1 MATLILRADEARLA
15 CLAASCH
22 LGRPGAETDADTLR
36 PRAGGLAPLPAA
48 LEPRLG
54 DAPAFEVELSPWQLD
69 RLGTALQGAVNEL
82 KQYGMAGGRSAIP
95 GFAEAFARLY
105 PEAAAGGGA
114 GALDLV
120 PPAVLLRRRLG
131 AAAREA
137 AATPSGGARE
147 ASAGEAAARRG
158 GGWRGRLRALV
169 RRARRS

>member
-1 MATLILRADEARLA
+1 MTAALLLRPDEARLA
-15 CLAASCH
+15 CLAVACH

-36 PRAGGLAPLPAA
+36 PRADGLAPLPGL

-54 DAPAFEVELSPWQLD
+54 AAAGFAVELSAGQLE
-69 RLGTALQGAVNEL
+69 RLGAAAQATVNEL

-120 PPAVLLRRRLG
+120 PDAVLLRRRLA

-137 AATPSGGARE
+137 AAAEEGARE
-147 ASAGEAAARRG
+147 SPAAEAPRRG
-158 GGWRGRLRALV
+158 RGWRGRLRALV

>member
-1 MATLILRADEARLA
+1 MTAALLLRPDEARLA
-15 CLAASCH
+15 CLAVACH

-36 PRAGGLAPLPAA
+36 PRADGLAPLPGL

-54 DAPAFEVELSPWQLD
+54 AAAGFAVELSAGQLE
-69 RLGTALQGAVNEL
+69 RLGAAAQATVNEL
-82 KQYGMAGGRSAIP
+82 KQYGMAGGRSAVP

-105 PEAAAGGGA
+105 PEAAGGGA

-120 PPAVLLRRRLG
+120 PDAVLLRRRLA

-137 AATPSGGARE
+137 AAEEGARE
-147 ASAGEAAARRG
+147 SPAAEAPPRG
-158 GGWRGRLRALV
+158 RGWRGRLRALV

>member
-1 MATLILRADEARLA
+1 MRTLILRADEARLA
-15 CLAASCH
+15 CLAAACH

-105 PEAAAGGGA
+105 PEAAAAGGA

-120 PPAVLLRRRLG
+120 PSAVLLRRRLG
-131 AAAREA
+131 EA
-137 AATPSGGARE
+137 AAPSSGGARE
-147 ASAGEAAARRG
+147 ASAGEAAAERG